1 MDGPIQRILIFID
14 GTEESITAAEY
25 AILLARTMRAE
36 LTGAYIINT
45 RALGDLVKARI
56 FLKEEQDEYKRDIE
70 ADADRYM
77 NHFLELAR
85 KKGVHVEVVKTSG
98 NVSQEIKRLVIEKN
112 IDLLVLGE
120 ISQIR
125 SRRDEFYNEAER
137 AMRSVDCSVLVV
149 KDEERIWD
157 LFDAD

>member
-56 FLKEEQDEYKRDIE
+56 FLKEEQDEYQRDIE

>member
-1 MDGPIQRILIFID
+1 MDGPVQKILIYID
-14 GTEESITAAEY
+14 GTEESITAAQY
-25 AILLARTMRAE
+25 AILLAKASRAE
-36 LTGAYIINT
+36 LIGAYIINT

-56 FLKEEQDEYKRDIE
+56 FLKEEEEDYEKDVE

-85 KKGVHVEVVKTSG
+85 KKGVGVKVIKTSG
-98 NVSQEIKRLVIEKN
+98 NVSQEIKRLVIEKK

-149 KDEERIWD
+149 KDEERVWNLI
-157 LFDAD
+157 DAD